1 MVALNKHFAPENPH
15 MVEENRVG
23 IFFGERTKSSRS
35 NQLSAQEPRLKKAY
49 GYDETASGMFFYG
62 YRYYDP
68 ETGRWPS
75 RDPIGELGHEFLEKA
90 ATVDL
95 NAQRMFERLQYLR
108 VIALNQ
114 LNRLQ
119 VHNFTDPRELDLAAA
134 EYKSTLFDISSI
146 FIDWFETLDRW
157 WPSELLPEG
166 PNQYGF
172 VRNCSINFIDVKGTW
187 TWKGWSGMVLGVIGA
202 AVIPFNPP
210 VGAGIMAAGGALLL
224 ADVLDSD
231 DLMDKDKI
239 EDLIE
244 SEDEDSVWQQRR
256 KLLDECN

>member
-1 MVALNKHFAPENPH
+1 MGYYATATAPQNLRQEKPTCSQKNAS
-15 MVEENRVG
+15 RD
-23 IFFGERTKSSRS
+23 FFGTPTDCTPVNRLSSRTRTKEKTPYS
-35 NQLSAQEPRLKKAY
+35 Y
-49 GYDETASGMFFYG
+49 ETASG
-62 YRYYDP
+62 RSV
-68 ETGRWPS
+68 WPS

-114 LNRLQ
+114 LNGLQ
-119 VHNFTDPRELDLAAA
+119 VNDFTDSRELDLAVA
-134 EYKSTLFDISSI
+134 EYRSTLFDISI
-146 FIDWFETLDRW
+146 VFVDWFETLDRW

-172 VRNCSINFIDVKGTW
+172 VRNCSINFIDVNGTW

-210 VGAGIMAAGGALLL
+210 VGAGIMAVGGALLL

-239 EDLIE
+239 EGLIE
-244 SEDEDSVWQQRR
+244 SEDENSVWQQRR